1 MKAALRR
8 ATVYFNP
15 KVHRILRL
23 KAAETERSIS
33 DLIDEAVRLSLQ
45 EDLDDLAAL
54 KERAHEPNIRFEDA
68 IRSLKRR
75 GKL

>member
-1 MKAALRR
+1 MKAILRR

-15 KVHRILRL
+15 KVHRVLRL

-45 EDLDDLAAL
+45 EDLEDLAAL
-54 KERAHEPNIRFEDA
+54 KERAREPNIRFEDA